1 MIPTMKWH
9 KIKNNN
15 MPEKFKAMKLNPNE
29 TKDMFVLYIY
39 NETERR
45 IDFNARKQNQKTG
58 KWEWMIDND
67 TTIDYAVAWMP
78 IPKYK

>member
-1 MIPTMKWH
+1 
-9 KIKNNN
+9 

-58 KWEWMIDND
+58 K
-67 TTIDYAVAWMP
+67 
-78 IPKYK
+78 